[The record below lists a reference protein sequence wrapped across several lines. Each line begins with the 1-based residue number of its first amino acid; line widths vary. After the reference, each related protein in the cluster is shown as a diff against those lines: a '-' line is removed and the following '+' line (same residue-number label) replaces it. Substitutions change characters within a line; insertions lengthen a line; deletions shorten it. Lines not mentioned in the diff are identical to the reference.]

1 MMLLQEWFM
10 FGISLEDWLRA
21 LAVAAIS
28 FLIMDLLTRFVM
40 RVMKRRMSVLHLITK
55 RRLDEVIAGTLAGTK
70 RFLLLLLSI
79 LIGLNTLNLPANVEL
94 RLSQLGIILIGI
106 QIAIWLNRG
115 INTWM
120 EKVVDPEV
128 DPELRNAATTTTM
141 VFLLRIAVMFT
152 VLLAVL
158 ANLGVNITAFVA
170 SLGIG
175 GIAVA
180 FALQAILSDLFASLS
195 IGLDK
200 PFEVGDF
207 IVVDDLLGTVEYVGI
222 RTTRLRSLSGEQL
235 VRSNTELLKS
245 PIRNYKRMSERRVLF
260 NFGITH
266 DTPVD
271 KIAEL
276 SATVRKIIEDA
287 PSTRYDRAHFV
298 RIGPSSLEFEV
309 VYYLL
314 SREYSVYMDVQQHIN
329 LELMRACAERG
340 IVFAHPTTTLHVP
353 SEVHLSTRPNLADA
367 ARRKSANA

>member
-1 MMLLQEWFM
+1 MMLLQDWFM
-10 FGISLEDWLRA
+10 FGISLENWLHA
-21 LAVAAIS
+21 LLATVLS
-28 FLIMDLLTRFVM
+28 YLVMDLLTRFVV
-40 RVMKRRMSVLHLITK
+40 RLVKRRMSVLHRITK
-55 RRLDEVIAGTLAGTK
+55 HRIDEVIVHTLGGTK
-70 RFLLLLLSI
+70 RFLLLLLAI
-79 LIGLNTLNLPANVEL
+79 LIGLNTLTLPAALEL
-94 RLSQLGIILIGI
+94 RLSQAGIVIIGL

-115 INTWM
+115 INMWM

-128 DPELRNAATTTTM
+128 DPELRNGATTTTM
-141 VFLLRIAVMFT
+141 VFLLRIAVMLT

-175 GIAVA
+175 GIAIA

-276 SATVRKIIEDA
+276 SATVRQIIEDA
-287 PSTRYDRAHFV
+287 SPTRFDRAHFV

-329 LELMRACAERG
+329 LELMRACADRG

-353 SEVHLSTRPNLADA
+353 SEVHLSTRPHPVETPQ
-367 ARRKSANA
+367 RKQANA